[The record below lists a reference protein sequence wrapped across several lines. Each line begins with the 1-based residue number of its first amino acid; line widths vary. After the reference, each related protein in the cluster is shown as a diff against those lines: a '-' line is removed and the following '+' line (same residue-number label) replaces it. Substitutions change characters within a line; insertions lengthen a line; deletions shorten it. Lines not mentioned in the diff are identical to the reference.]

1 MPVSDVKAAGLSAKR
16 VFMIGFLIILILL
29 VIFALSRFLRDGVE
43 DVSGVWKSS
52 QSSLVYVLD
61 KIDSNKLDY
70 RLTVSGK
77 RLLVESVD
85 ANSSN
90 EQLSL
95 TVRTESGLK
104 AIWTFTPNQQEG
116 VNTKVLKFDQDGLFT
131 EELIFQRALTQT
143 DKTRISHLKPNKKVL
158 WSPAF
163 NCAKA
168 VTDVERL
175 ICTDRSLAAMDVEL
189 SKRVTASPNTNT
201 KATQVQWLKE
211 VRDAC
216 TDLSCLRDAYQIR
229 LETIVQAEVEVEE
242 AEAATEETAPEPA
255 MVEE

>member
-1 MPVSDVKAAGLSAKR
+1 MPVSDIKAAGLSAKR
-16 VFMIGFLIILILL
+16 VFTIGFLVIVILL
-29 VIFALSRFLRDGVE
+29 VIFAVSRFLNHGIK

-52 QSSLVYVLD
+52 QSGLVYVLD
-61 KIDSNKLDY
+61 KIDGDKLDY
-70 RLTVSGK
+70 RLTVSGR
-77 RLLVESVD
+77 RLLVESADVNTGD
-85 ANSSN
+85 D
-90 EQLSL
+90 QLSL

-104 AIWTFTPNQQEG
+104 AIWTFTPNEQEG

-131 EELIFQRALTQT
+131 EELIYQRALTQT

-189 SKRVTASPNTNT
+189 SKRVKASPNANT
-201 KATQVQWLKE
+201 KAIQMQWLKD

-216 TDLSCLRDAYQIR
+216 TDLSCLHDAYQIR
-229 LETIVQAEVEVEE
+229 LETVTQAEVEDSPSEP
-242 AEAATEETAPEPA
+242 ADAAPEPA